1 MAHGHVPD
9 LRRVTNCDWFQNN
22 VWRRPYLARLLNM
35 RHVDF
40 CVRHLPPAGARVLD
54 VGCGP
59 GFMSLELARHRY
71 RVTGLDVSAAALD
84 LGRRLAAEN
93 PYREAWGS
101 LDYVR
106 EDFLAW
112 DGGGERFDAVC
123 FFGALHHFPEPAAVL
138 DHALTLLGPSGTV
151 IAREPARDWW
161 TDADATLM
169 AWLRVTLAA
178 AGAWYQELDLPHD
191 RDGVARLVAQTRAEV
206 REARLADE
214 EVQSPRDNSSYGTE
228 MVAALRERFDETG
241 FAPETLL
248 FDRVA
253 AGVRIDDES
262 RAEDLAR
269 ALHAFELYALEV
281 ELIHPGGFIF
291 AGTAKTRV

>member
-1 MAHGHVPD
+1 VPD
-9 LRRVTNCDWFQNN
+9 LRRVTSCDWFENN
-22 VWRRPYLARLLNM
+22 VWRRPYLVRLLNM

-40 CVRHLPPAGARVLD
+40 CVRHLEPAGGRVLD

-59 GFMSLELARHRY
+59 GFMSLELARHGF
-71 RVTGLDVSAAALD
+71 RVTGLDVSGAALD

-93 PYREAWGS
+93 PYRDTWGA

-138 DHALTLLGPSGTV
+138 DHALKLLAPSGMV

-169 AWLRVTLAA
+169 AWLRVTLSA
-178 AGAWYQELDLPHD
+178 AGAWYRQIDVPQD
-191 RDGVARLVAQTRAEV
+191 RGGVAQLVAQTRAEV
-206 REARLADE
+206 REARIAGE
-214 EVQSPRDNSSYGTE
+214 EVQSPRDNSAYGAE
-228 MVAALRERFDETG
+228 MLAALRQRFDETG

-253 AGVRIDDES
+253 AGVRLDDET
-262 RAEDLAR
+262 RAEELAR

-281 ELIHPGGFIF
+281 GLLHPGGFIF
-291 AGTAKTRV
+291 AGKAKTRV